1 MFAHAV
7 RSSLS
12 PLAGRGK
19 ITSEPARLPPVQGAL
34 HQVRLDQLGDAH
46 DGHHDHGQDDQL
58 RAGLGAVA
66 EAGARNAERHHLL
79 AVADVERGT
88 LAADAGADARLAQ
101 VDLDTGQDA
110 ERLALFIDPGIAR
123 GPRPAGHPNRNATTR
138 ECTLRPAGTQ
148 RFRLNRLPNLLS
160 LSLTCPTALL
170 RARRRSCA
178 DSRSSTWRYFF
189 QLAVSASISAL
200 RSSGVSGPTRDM
212 GGRTSVRCTMYGSP
226 LLCSTDTRA
235 SPTCSSWMARSVSRS
250 GFLRNVWAAARTA
263 FCSLGVKALSACWMR
278 LPSWAEMRSGTSPG
292 LCVT

>member
-34 HQVRLDQLGDAH
+34 HQVRLDQVGDAH

-88 LAADAGADARLAQ
+88 FAADAGADARLAQ

-110 ERLALFIDPGIAR
+110 ERLAKAESHGLAPFIDPGIAR
-123 GPRPAGHPNRNATTR
+123 GPRPAGLPNRNATTR
-138 ECTLRPAGTQ
+138 ECTLRPAGPQ

-212 GGRTSVRCTMYGSP
+212 GGRTSVRCTTEGSP
-226 LLCSTDTRA
+226 
-235 SPTCSSWMARSVSRS
+235 
-250 GFLRNVWAAARTA
+250 
-263 FCSLGVKALSACWMR
+263 
-278 LPSWAEMRSGTSPG
+278 
-292 LCVT
+292 